1 MKKKQNY
8 NPLQF
13 SLFDDIKTHKDS
25 GNEKS
30 LEGNWKS
37 VVEYLKSDLPWKG
50 RVLYDM
56 IKEQQPERFLQ
67 MKQSKELIPF
77 LQKITEKYYA
87 QMDKHIIGN
96 GMMEIEADEMEW
108 PQLTKAAGLI

>member
-1 MKKKQNY
+1 MKETYQQVTTENGQSY
-8 NPLQF
+8 MML
-13 SLFDDIKTHKDS
+13 T
-25 GNEKS
+25 NEDTD
-30 LEGNWKS
+30 
-37 VVEYLKSDLPWKG
+37 LKSDLPWKG

-77 LQKITEKYYA
+77 LQKITAKYYD
-87 QMDKHIIGN
+87 QMDKHIIDN